1 MAGSGE
7 EGRDRIHCKRGEDK
21 VKDYRGVTLMS
32 SVYKIYTMVLAE
44 RLREEMEWGEASC
57 IIKRNSGKGMG
68 TIDNVF
74 TLNYLINRQ
83 LEKERG
89 RLVALFVDLRA
100 AFNSMDR
107 KVLVKAMRERG
118 IREKL
123 TERVAEILKKQKIG

>member
-1 MAGSGE
+1 M
-7 EGRDRIHCKRGEDK
+7 I
-21 VKDYRGVTLMS
+21 T
-32 SVYKIYTMVLAE
+32 
-44 RLREEMEWGEASC
+44 
-57 IIKRNSGKGMG
+57 G

-118 IREKL
+118 IREEL

>member
-1 MAGSGE
+1 
-7 EGRDRIHCKRGEDK
+7 
-21 VKDYRGVTLMS
+21 MS
-32 SVYKIYTMVLAE
+32 SVYKIYTKVSAE
-44 RLREEMEWGEASC
+44 RLREKMEGGEASC
-57 IIKRNSGKGMG
+57 IIKPSLSGKGMG

-74 TLNYLINRQ
+74 ILNYLINRQ

-89 RLVALFVDLRA
+89 RLVALFMDLRA

-118 IREKL
+118 IREEL